1 MSMNNTQVYPVK
13 AFQDNYI
20 WTIHN
25 KTHAVIVDP
34 GDSEPV
40 IDFLTSNKLTLAAI
54 LVTHHHADHVG
65 GIKNIVRHYD
75 VPVYGPKTETI
86 PPVTQKLVE
95 GDSVQIDS
103 LDLTFKVL
111 DIPGHTAG
119 HIAYFNNQ
127 RLFCGD
133 TLFSCGCGRIFEG
146 SPSQMLHSIEKLTN
160 LADST
165 EVYCTH
171 EYTLSNIRFAL
182 TVEPENKN
190 LVDYEKIV
198 KTKLANEQASLPTS
212 IGLEKSINPFLR
224 YNEPSVIEAARTRS
238 KTPVSNDVEVFATI
252 RAWKDNF

>member
-1 MSMNNTQVYPVK
+1 
-13 AFQDNYI
+13 
-20 WTIHN
+20 
-25 KTHAVIVDP
+25 
-34 GDSEPV
+34 
-40 IDFLTSNKLTLAAI
+40 
-54 LVTHHHADHVG
+54 
-65 GIKNIVRHYD
+65 
-75 VPVYGPKTETI
+75 
-86 PPVTQKLVE
+86 VTQKLVE

-119 HIAYFNNQ
+119 HIAYFNNE

-198 KTKLANEQASLPTS
+198 KTKLAKEQASLPTS

-238 KTPVSNDVEVFATI
+238 KTPVSNDIEVFATI